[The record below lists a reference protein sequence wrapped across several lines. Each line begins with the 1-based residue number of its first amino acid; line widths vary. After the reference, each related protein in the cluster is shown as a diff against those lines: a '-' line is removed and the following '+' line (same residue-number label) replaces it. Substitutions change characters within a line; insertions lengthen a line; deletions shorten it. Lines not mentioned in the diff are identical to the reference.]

1 LGTVDLLTTAP
12 PSVNQFLIPPSRP
25 QIKEQTMSRSA
36 RILRSEKPTVYHVI
50 SRTTL
55 PGLPL
60 SDADKDQLVHLLQ
73 KFAAM
78 FFVDILGFCIDPVK

>member
-1 LGTVDLLTTAP
+1 
-12 PSVNQFLIPPSRP
+12 
-25 QIKEQTMSRSA
+25 MSRSA
-36 RILRSEKPTVYHVI
+36 RMLRSEKPTVYHVI

-78 FFVDILGFCIDPVK
+78 FFVDVLGYCMIAMQEKWGQLIIDAATGIR